1 MLYTDKA
8 IIVEGKYDKIKLS
21 SVIDGVIIVTNG
33 FNIFKDK
40 DRQQLIRFYAEK
52 SGIIILT
59 DSDSAGFQIRSFI
72 KSFVDNDRITNVYI
86 PEIFGKERRKEKPS
100 KEGKLGVEGV
110 SNEVLIDTLKRCGA
124 LSDKKSAEPI
134 TVLDLYSL
142 GLVGGENSLAKRR
155 ALLRSCDLPIN
166 VSTKAL
172 LEILNRT
179 FEKNDLYEYVQEN
192 ILNSEGRAS
201 NELSSSY

>member
-72 KSFVDNDRITNVYI
+72 KSFVDNDKITNVYI

-100 KEGKLGVEGV
+100 KEGKLGVEGI

-179 FEKNDLYEYVQEN
+179 FEKNDLYEYIQKN